1 MIVFCDAGGDFGFF
15 ARFITDFMRIANPT
29 TLWFKSSL
37 VLAGY
42 LGHSLILSHYG
53 IIIGMKIR
61 ENVPILELTTMR
73 LGGKARYVV
82 EVFDLADLKEAYEFA
97 RRGGGDSAGG
107 DEKHEALPTFILG
120 EGANTIGRDEGF
132 NGVIILNRIRGI
144 EVVEETSDDVLVRAS
159 GGENWDKFV
168 EFCCERGYSGIECLS
183 AIPGTVGAAPVQ
195 NIGAYG
201 QEISQTIDSVSA
213 YDTISGEMIIIGR
226 DEMKMSYRSTIFNTG
241 KDAGRY
247 FITSVTLRLEN
258 DENLEPPFYN
268 SLQKYLD
275 ENKISDYSPLSLY
288 KAVAAVRAAKLPD
301 PAEEASAGSFFKNVY
316 LSDEEA
322 AAAREKGL
330 KVYDKPDGRH
340 MINTGWLIEQAGLK
354 GREFYGF
361 RVSEKAALIL
371 INEKWSSGENTGSG
385 KSMSGGKAGNTYA
398 NLEKARAEIAK
409 AVFDKFGYKIEQ
421 EPMEIGA

>member
-1 MIVFCDAGGDFGFF
+1 
-15 ARFITDFMRIANPT
+15 
-29 TLWFKSSL
+29 
-37 VLAGY
+37 
-42 LGHSLILSHYG
+42 
-53 IIIGMKIR
+53 MKIR
-61 ENVPILELTTMR
+61 ENVPISGLTTMR

-82 EVFDLADLKEAYEFA
+82 EVFELADVREAYEFA
-97 RRGGGDSAGG
+97 R
-107 DEKHEALPTFILG
+107 EKELPTFILG
-120 EGANTIGRDEGF
+120 GGANTIGRDEGF
-132 NGVIILNRIRGI
+132 DGVIILNRIRGM
-144 EVVEETSDDVLVRAS
+144 EVIDETSDDVLVQAG
-159 GGENWDKFV
+159 GGENWDEFV
-168 EFCCERGYSGIECLS
+168 RFCVERGYSGIECLA

-201 QEISQTIDSVSA
+201 QEISQTIDSVAA
-213 YDTISGEMIIIGR
+213 YDTETHEMVIIGR

-258 DENLEPPFYN
+258 DGWLEPPFYA

-301 PAEEASAGSFFKNVY
+301 PMIEASAGSFFKNVY

-322 AAAREKGL
+322 VAARDKGL

-371 INEKWSSGENTGSG
+371 INESASS
-385 KSMSGGKAGNTYA
+385 YA
-398 NLEKARAEIAK
+398 DLEKARAEIMK
-409 AVFDKFGYKIEQ
+409 AVFDKFGFKIEQ
-421 EPMEIGA
+421 EPEEIVA